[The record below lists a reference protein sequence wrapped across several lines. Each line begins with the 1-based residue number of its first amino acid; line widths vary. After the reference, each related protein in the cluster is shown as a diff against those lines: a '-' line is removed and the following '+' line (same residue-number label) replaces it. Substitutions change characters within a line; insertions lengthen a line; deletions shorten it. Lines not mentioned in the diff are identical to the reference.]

1 MEDSSSQAPQTKSED
16 TVEHSGPEQQRAA
29 PPAPDPTTAEP
40 DESDA
45 SNPADG
51 RSLRAHKAA
60 RSASPA
66 PLGPSGAGQASS
78 TRAPD
83 PGSGRSLRD
92 AVSAAESRA
101 RRPFPGRAR

>member
-16 TVEHSGPEQQRAA
+16 TVEHSGPEQQQAA
-29 PPAPDPTTAEP
+29 PAPDPTAAEP
-40 DESDA
+40 DEGDA
-45 SNPADG
+45 VNPGDG

-60 RSASPA
+60 RSASPT